1 MERKSLEHQL
11 FTWEQWD
18 EGMDAGDMQ
27 FYKVELLTQVGEFPV
42 GTKFPRAYM
51 ATSGSFVVFL
61 DENNQDHIFEL
72 NVSVGKKLTPEDFPA
87 HEEGCDC
94 GHDHN

>member
-1 MERKSLEHQL
+1 MERKSLENQL
-11 FTWEQWD
+11 FTWKNWD

-27 FYKVELLTQVGEFPV
+27 FFEVELTAQVGAFPA

-61 DENNQDHIFEL
+61 DEDGKDHIFEL
-72 NVSVGKKLTPEDFPA
+72 TMTVGKKLTAEDFP
-87 HEEGCDC
+87 HEEGCGC
-94 GHDHN
+94 GHDHD